1 MDMLTDEEG
10 RIALQTARRAIEH
23 AVNGGEYAP
32 ENLPAIFD
40 ETRGVFVTI
49 KKHGELRGCIGLPY
63 PIKPL
68 GEALV
73 EAAVS
78 AALQDPRFPPV
89 SGREIPALDLEVT
102 VLTLP
107 EPLSCPPVARPE
119 HVVVGKHGLIVSGL
133 GTSGLLLPQVPV
145 EYNWES
151 REFLDYT
158 CKKAGLMAGCW
169 KRSDV
174 NVLTFEGQIFEEEA
188 EESE

>member
-10 RIALQTARRAIEH
+10 QVALQTARRAIKH
-23 AVNGGEYAP
+23 AVNGEEYVP
-32 ENLPAIFD
+32 ESLPAIFG
-40 ETRGVFVTI
+40 EKRGAFVTI
-49 KKHGELRGCIGLPY
+49 KKRGDLRGCIGLPY
-63 PIKPL
+63 PIRPL
-68 GEALV
+68 GEAIV
-73 EAAVS
+73 EAAIS

-89 SGREIPALDLEVT
+89 SVRELPDLDLEVT

-107 EPLSCPPVARPE
+107 EPLSCPPADRPE

-151 REFLDYT
+151 WEFLDYT
-158 CKKAGLMAGCW
+158 CKKAGLTAGCW

-188 EESE
+188 